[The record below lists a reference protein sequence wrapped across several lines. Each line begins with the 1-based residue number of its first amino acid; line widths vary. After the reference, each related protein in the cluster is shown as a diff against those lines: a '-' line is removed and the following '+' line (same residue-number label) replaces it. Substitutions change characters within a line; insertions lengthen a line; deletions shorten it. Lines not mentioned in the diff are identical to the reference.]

1 MYTITVQCLQSVLPL
16 KGEKNK
22 SRVRRAS
29 HTIITVGSR
38 VHIFYSNKKIC
49 AVYVVYL
56 EVHQVHSFYSS
67 RRPRGKNVGQ
77 VALYKRE
84 INYKIQCYT
93 L

>member
-16 KGEKNK
+16 KGEENK
-22 SRVRRAS
+22 TRVRRAS

-38 VHIFYSNKKIC
+38 EHIFYSNKKIC
-49 AVYVVYL
+49 VLYVVYL

-67 RRPRGKNVGQ
+67 RKPSGKNVDQ

-84 INYKIQCYT
+84 KNYKIQCYI